1 MKRLIS
7 NSSVNRELQLLR
19 AVVYRAK
26 IHLEAEVGT
35 VNWKELK
42 LREPDHRTRYL
53 SNDEAAR
60 LIAAA
65 SPHLQPIIEFAL
77 LTGARAANIIGLDW
91 SQVDLPNRRITFKI
105 KSKKQGGKN
114 HILPITDDLAAL
126 LRKQGPAEKGPVF
139 TYEGAAVKSV
149 KTAFRAACRRAE
161 IKDFRFH
168 DLRHTAGSWMVQSGI
183 PLEIVKEVLGH
194 EVIQTTM
201 RYAHH
206 DTEAKDRA
214 LATLASRM
222 RHADSHQKTKLLISK
237 VK

>member
-139 TYEGAAVKSV
+139 TYEGAAVKSAQL
-149 KTAFRAACRRAE
+149 TFAAN
-161 IKDFRFH
+161 
-168 DLRHTAGSWMVQSGI
+168 G
-183 PLEIVKEVLGH
+183 
-194 EVIQTTM
+194 
-201 RYAHH
+201 
-206 DTEAKDRA
+206 EA
-214 LATLASRM
+214 LPSC
-222 RHADSHQKTKLLISK
+222 
-237 VK
+237 